1 MFAAAVVELIDLHDL
16 ADRGCGGR
24 CWRKEEEGGG
34 PLKEIAH
41 AACPRLSP
49 SHYIWD
55 GRTRTAVERAPLDQ
69 RSSPSASKQL
79 VFMAEGRCSTPFRPP
94 SFHRSP
100 TTSPSFSLL
109 ATKTWFAREG
119 RKEVRLE
126 QRGGINGGGEEVG
139 RATVICDQVDPA
151 YSLTRSTVRL
161 IILPEINPIIA
172 LLLFPRAF
180 SILASILA
188 SMHKCGL
195 LRIRD

>member
-1 MFAAAVVELIDLHDL
+1 MPSLAPWHPCVVQRWHLVFAAAVVELIDLHDL

-55 GRTRTAVERAPLDQ
+55 GRTAVERAPLDQ

-79 VFMAEGRCSTPFRPP
+79 VFMAEGRCSTPFLP
-94 SFHRSP
+94 SFQRSP

-109 ATKTWFAREG
+109 ATKTGFAREE
-119 RKEVRLE
+119 RKDVHLG
-126 QRGGINGGGEEVG
+126 QRSGINGGGEVG

-151 YSLTRSTVRL
+151 
-161 IILPEINPIIA
+161 
-172 LLLFPRAF
+172 
-180 SILASILA
+180 
-188 SMHKCGL
+188 
-195 LRIRD
+195 